1 MPIITLNFK
10 PLGTLMSL
18 PILVSNRMIKLLG
31 NVCKTLSYP
40 FHFFFPSKRFTI
52 PEYSKPIIASK
63 KSTLIPKIIWQTN
76 YTNRVSLPMYLNY
89 LFNRMMSLSYEYRYV
104 STEARLAYIESNMSE
119 EISSAF
125 KMLTDGAAQ
134 ADLWRLIVLNREGGI
149 YMDID
154 AHLVWPLSKIIKSED
169 KEIFLLT
176 KQHYTNYFIASQ
188 PNNPILQEAVNI
200 VVSNIQNK
208 NTHGGVYNLTGP
220 NALNTALEGKTFN
233 ERYYR
238 YTCVQ
243 GSFTN
248 EYFQYIDKP
257 RGKWTHKKESE
268 LLKDDEQKDINA

>member
-1 MPIITLNFK
+1 
-10 PLGTLMSL
+10 MSL
-18 PILVSNRMIKLLG
+18 PIVISNRLIKLTG
-31 NVCKTLSYP
+31 NITKAFAYV
-40 FHFFFPSKRFTI
+40 FHFFFPNKRFTI
-52 PEYSKPIIASK
+52 PEYSKPIISSK
-63 KSTLIPKIIWQTN
+63 KSTLIPRIIWQTN

-89 LFNRMMSLSYEYRYV
+89 LFNRLMSLSYEYRYV

-134 ADLWRLIVLNREGGI
+134 ADLWRLLVLNREGGI

-154 AHLVWPLSKIIKSED
+154 AHLVWPLSKIIKPED

-188 PNNPILQEAVNI
+188 PNNPILQEAINI
-200 VVSNIQNK
+200 VVGNIQNK

-238 YTCVQ
+238 HTCVQ

-257 RGKWTHKKESE
+257 RGKWIHKKESE
-268 LLKDDEQKDINA
+268 LLKDDTQKDINV